1 MEMVFGSISMP
12 HCCGNTSS
20 VCYFLASNWQRPKD
34 FDAREQQYKVS
45 EKKKNSDTKDIKT

>member
-45 EKKKNSDTKDIKT
+45 EKKNSDTKDIKT